1 LRSEVGGHPHKI
13 DAPPLICRFP
23 AQPENIGPVRR
34 AVRAYAQEHGGSD
47 PDGVALALSEAATNA
62 VLHAYVDAPEPGDV
76 EVIAQRIAGDGIVL
90 AVCDEGRGM
99 KPRPDSPGVGLGL
112 ALAAAIA
119 SRLEVETR
127 PGGGTRV
134 SMTFAATG

>member
-1 LRSEVGGHPHKI
+1 MG
-13 DAPPLICRFP
+13 APALICRFP
-23 AQPENIGPVRR
+23 AQPEHIGPVRR
-34 AVRAYAQEHGGSD
+34 AVRAYAEEHGSTD

-62 VLHAYVDAPEPGDV
+62 VLHAYVDAPEPGEV
-76 EVIAQRIAGDGIVL
+76 EVVAQRITDNGIVL
-90 AVCDEGRGM
+90 AVCDDGRGM

-119 SRLEVETR
+119 SRLEVESR

-134 SMTFAATG
+134 CMTFAATV